1 MVVVTARDA
10 PPGAARARRGH
21 RRGCALPP
29 DRGVFDSLPV
39 HAGASIT
46 L

>member
-1 MVVVTARDA
+1 MVAVTARDA
-10 PPGAARARRGH
+10 PPVAGCARRGR
-21 RRGCALPP
+21 RRGCAWPP

-39 HAGASIT
+39 HAGVSIT